1 MCDMPLTGIS
11 IDPFTGSGIWL
22 VFRNAPLMHWD
33 VEMYRTDP
41 QICLRSGDPPM
52 GWVMKGL
59 IQRLRQSRYP
69 LCQNS
74 GVSVL
79 FTDCRI
85 HHADTTDISR
95 AALLV
100 VYLSVGGSHLLT
112 LISRSTQSVSR
123 FVVHPNPRIA
133 SSPSS
138 FSIVLPWL
146 SVRIF

>member
-1 MCDMPLTGIS
+1 
-11 IDPFTGSGIWL
+11 
-22 VFRNAPLMHWD
+22 
-33 VEMYRTDP
+33 
-41 QICLRSGDPPM
+41 
-52 GWVMKGL
+52 MKGPT
-59 IQRLRQSRYP
+59 QRIHKSHYP
-69 LCQNS
+69 LCKNS
-74 GVSVL
+74 RVSVL

-112 LISRSTQSVSR
+112 FISRSVQSVSR

-138 FSIVLPWL
+138 FSIILPWL
-146 SVRIF
+146 SVQIF

>member
-1 MCDMPLTGIS
+1 MRPSCTGTSKCIV
-11 IDPFTGSGIWL
+11 PTRKFVHCLGIPRL
-22 VFRNAPLMHWD
+22 VAWACNETW
-33 VEMYRTDP
+33 
-41 QICLRSGDPPM
+41 
-52 GWVMKGL
+52 GWVMNRL
-59 IQRLRQSRYP
+59 TQRIHQSHYP
-69 LCQNS
+69 LCQNN
-74 GVSVL
+74 GMSVL

-112 LISRSTQSVSR
+112 LISRSVQSVSR
-123 FVVHPNPRIA
+123 LEVHPNPRIA
-133 SSPSS
+133 SSLLS